1 MAEGAEQSR
10 AVGGVSTRIATWS
23 AWSVWGA
30 ALGFVVVGLLFGILA
45 FSAALPDGREP
56 MLIPIIVQGGLVV
69 LYGALG
75 ALIASRRP
83 RNLIGWIFCAMAA
96 ALGLLSAAYG
106 YADYALYATD
116 HTLPGAELVAWL
128 TNWLFMVPVFIAPCF
143 LFLLFP
149 DGRPASPQW
158 RPVVWAVAVVAGI
171 AICATA
177 VAPGRLDA
185 HPSVENP
192 LGLGGSFGEIAR
204 VTKEVTDVAAILAFL
219 VALASV
225 VVRLRRSRGRERLQV
240 KWVAYAAVLTTTSFA
255 TYFLVGLLPSSQTAA
270 DIFFLGGVAGF
281 TSTPVAAGVAILRY
295 RLYEID
301 FLINRTLV
309 YGSLTVMLVAV
320 YVGSIVVLQGLLRT
334 LTGQE
339 SQLAIVAS
347 TLAVAALFTPLRRRV
362 QTFIDRRFY
371 RSKYDAAKT
380 LEAFSARLRN
390 ETNLDALSGDLVSV
404 VRETMQPAHISL
416 WLRPDPGS
424 EQSRKDHDGRGPGG
438 RGDTSIGGTES

>member
-1 MAEGAEQSR
+1 MSYR
-10 AVGGVSTRIATWS
+10 AAAWS

-30 ALGFVVVGLLFGILA
+30 ALGFVLVGLLFGILA
-45 FSAALPDGREP
+45 FSAALPDGRDP

-69 LYGALG
+69 LYGTLG

-83 RNLIGWIFCAMAA
+83 RNPIGWIFCAMAA

-116 HTLPGAELVAWL
+116 DTLPGAELSAWL
-128 TNWLFMVPVFIAPCF
+128 TNWLFMAPVFIAPCL

-158 RPVVWAVAVVAGI
+158 RPVVWVVAVVAGI
-171 AICATA
+171 AIFATA
-177 VAPGRLDA
+177 LAPGRLDA
-185 HPSVENP
+185 HPAVGNP
-192 LGLGGSFGEIAR
+192 LGLGGSFGEVAR
-204 VTKEVTDVAAILAFL
+204 VAKEVTEVLAILVFL
-219 VALASV
+219 VSLASV

-240 KWVAYAAVLTTTSFA
+240 KWVAYAAVLTATSFA
-255 TYFLVGLLPSSQTAA
+255 TSFLVGLLPRSQTAA
-270 DIFFLGGVAGF
+270 DTFFLVGVVGF
-281 TSTPVAAGVAILRY
+281 TSIPVAAGIAILRY

-309 YGSLTVMLVAV
+309 YGSLTVVLVAV
-320 YVGSIVVLQGLLRT
+320 YAGSIVILQGFLRA

-362 QTFIDRRFY
+362 QAFIDRRFY
-371 RSKYDAAKT
+371 RKKYDARKT
-380 LEAFSARLRN
+380 LEAFSAKLRD
-390 ETNLDALSGDLVSV
+390 ETDLDALSDNLVGVVGDTL
-404 VRETMQPAHISL
+404 QPAHVSL
-416 WLRPDPGS
+416 WLRKPD
-424 EQSRKDHDGRGPGG
+424 RDAGR
-438 RGDTSIGGTES
+438 RA

>member
-1 MAEGAEQSR
+1 MTQGAEQGR
-10 AVGGVSTRIATWS
+10 AAGGASTRTATWS
-23 AWSVWGA
+23 AWSVWGV

-45 FSAALPDGREP
+45 LPVALPEGREP
-56 MLIPIIVQGGLVV
+56 MLMPIIVQGGLVV

-75 ALIASRRP
+75 ALIASWRP

-149 DGRPASPQW
+149 DGRPASPRW
-158 RPVVWAVAVVAGI
+158 RPVVWAVTVVAGI
-171 AICATA
+171 AILATA

-185 HPSVENP
+185 HPFVENP

-204 VTKEVTDVAAILAFL
+204 VAKEVTEVAAILAFL
-219 VALASV
+219 VSLASV
-225 VVRLRRSRGRERLQV
+225 VVRLRRSRGRERLQL

-255 TYFLVGLLPSSQTAA
+255 TSFLVGLLPSSQTVA
-270 DIFFLGGVAGF
+270 DIFFLGGVVGF
-281 TSTPVAAGVAILRY
+281 TSIPVAAGIAILRY

-320 YVGSIVVLQGLLRT
+320 YAGSIVVLQGLLRT

-362 QTFIDRRFY
+362 QAFIDRRFY

-380 LEAFSARLRN
+380 LEAFSARLRD
-390 ETNLDALSGDLVSV
+390 ETDLEALSAELVGV
-404 VRETMQPAHISL
+404 VRETMQPAHLSL
-416 WLRPDPGS
+416 WLHPDPGS
-424 EQSRKDHDGRGPGG
+424 KQSREEEP
-438 RGDTSIGGTES
+438 